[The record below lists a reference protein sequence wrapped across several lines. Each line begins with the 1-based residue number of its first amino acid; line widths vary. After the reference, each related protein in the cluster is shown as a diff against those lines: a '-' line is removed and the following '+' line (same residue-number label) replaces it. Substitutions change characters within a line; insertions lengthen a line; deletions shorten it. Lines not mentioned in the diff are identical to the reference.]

1 MATIDLPQG
10 NLHYHLVG
18 SSPIARGPL
27 LDSRTRTPDWR
38 K

>member
-1 MATIDLPQG
+1 MATIDLLQG
-10 NLHYHLVG
+10 KLHYHLVRSG
-18 SSPIARGPL
+18 PIARRHL